1 MCLGVG
7 PVINQHSASSN
18 AVLSPVMDA
27 ILVVRIGAL
36 DVAALDAVVEG
47 LRREVGNV
55 PEPIPLRP
63 GLGVAHVEIVVGH
76 SGRSALIWCWNLS
89 RANAGVSG
97 TLSGRLSGTISPVLI
112 SFAAAATRVGVSRL
126 SRPICIDEGR
136 SISDYCP
143 PIPFAFV

>member
-76 SGRSALIWCWNLS
+76 SGRQRLDLVLELVTSKRRGLGHVEREVERHDL
-89 RANAGVSG
+89 AGLDLFRGCCYAGGSEQVES
-97 TLSGRLSGTISPVLI
+97 
-112 SFAAAATRVGVSRL
+112 
-126 SRPICIDEGR
+126 
-136 SISDYCP
+136 SDLYR
-143 PIPFAFV
+143 